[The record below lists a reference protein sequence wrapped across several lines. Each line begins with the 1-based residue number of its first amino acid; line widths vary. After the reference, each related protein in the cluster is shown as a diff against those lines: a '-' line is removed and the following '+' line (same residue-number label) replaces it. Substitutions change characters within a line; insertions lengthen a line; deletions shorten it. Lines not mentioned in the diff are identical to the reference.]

1 MYLVIS
7 EKPSVAQSI
16 AKVIGA
22 YKKEDGY
29 LSGRDCLVSWC
40 LGHLAEYAMPES
52 YDEKYRV
59 WNFDDLP
66 IVPDKWKLEVA
77 KDKRAQYSVLKKLLT
92 RNDIEYVVNACDAGR
107 EGELIFKRVYDLAG
121 CHIPVKR
128 LWISSME
135 DKAIQDGFSH
145 LRNGEEYKNLA
156 AASVCRAQADWL
168 VGMNATRAY
177 TKTYNQRLTVGRVQ
191 TPTLAM
197 LVERQEEIERFKK
210 EQYFVAHI
218 QTDDLDAVSGHIAN
232 REDAENIADLCDG
245 KRATVRTIKKEPKS
259 VKPPKLYDLTTLQRE
274 ANRLFGFTAKQTL
287 DCAQSLYEKKLI
299 TYPRTDSQYLTE
311 DMEQSA
317 AGIITMLKSKLP
329 FLYDNNFPFNVKPVL
344 NGKKVSDH
352 HAIITTAEF
361 EKVKEGSLPEEE
373 WKILMMVAARLI
385 CATAEKYQYISVKAE
400 LDCCGNTFTITGRT
414 VTSPG
419 WRVCEDAM
427 KNYFRADEDKEES
440 EDSVS
445 IPELSEGQILVG
457 VKGRVTEHWTQP
469 PKAYTEDSLL
479 AAMERAGNADMD
491 DEVERKGLGTPTTRA
506 SIIEKLISSGYAER
520 KKRQIVATEGG
531 AKMTALMPDYLK
543 SAQMTADW
551 ENRLLRME
559 RGEATAED
567 FMKDIYDFIDRI
579 LVSCKEIPEEMRKR
593 YAENTL
599 YQKDEIGKCPVCCGT
614 VVEGKSNFRCTN
626 RDCSFALW
634 KETRFLSS
642 MKKTIS
648 KKMAED
654 LLNKGKTRVKDFFSA
669 KTGKTFEA
677 DLLMH
682 VEMVR
687 CPLIWSF
694 QIENRKSK
702 GKAGAIL

>member
-29 LSGRDCLVSWC
+29 LAGHDCLVSWC
-40 LGHLAEYAMPES
+40 LGHLAEYAMPEA
-52 YDEKYRV
+52 YDEKYKI
-59 WNFDDLP
+59 WSFDDLP
-66 IVPDKWKLEVA
+66 IIPEKWKLDVA
-77 KDKRAQYSVLKKLLT
+77 KDKKTQFSVLKKLLK
-92 RNDIEYVVNACDAGR
+92 RNDLEYVVNACDAGR
-107 EGELIFKRVYDLAG
+107 EGELIFKRVYDLSG
-121 CHIPVKR
+121 SCIPVKR

-135 DKAIQDGFSH
+135 DKAILDGFAH
-145 LRNGEEYKNLA
+145 LKSGGDYKNLA
-156 AASVCRAQADWL
+156 DASVCRAQADWL

-177 TKTYNQRLTVGRVQ
+177 TKTYNHRLTVGRVQ

-197 LVERQEEIERFKK
+197 LVERGEEIQNFQK

-218 QTDDLDAVSGHIAN
+218 QTDDLDAVSGHIPD
-232 REDAENIADLCDG
+232 RSEAERIADLCDG
-245 KRATVRTIKKEPKS
+245 KTATVRAVKKEPKA

-287 DCAQSLYEKKLI
+287 DYAQSLYEKKLI

-311 DMEQSA
+311 DMEQSVSSLV
-317 AGIITMLKSKLP
+317 GTLRTKLP
-329 FLYDNNFPFNVKPVL
+329 FLYDNGFPFDLKRVL
-344 NGKKVSDH
+344 NSKKVSDH
-352 HAIITTAEF
+352 HAIIPTVEI
-361 EKVKEGSLPEEE
+361 EKAKEGSLPNEE
-373 WKILMMVAARLI
+373 WKILMMVATRLV
-385 CATAEKYQYISVKAE
+385 CATAEKYQYIAVKAE
-400 LDCCGNTFTITGRT
+400 IECCDSIFTVTGRT

-427 KNYFRADEDKEES
+427 KNYFRAEEEKEDGEGS
-440 EDSVS
+440 AS
-445 IPELSEGQILVG
+445 IPELTEGQLLPV

-491 DEVERKGLGTPTTRA
+491 DDVERKGLGTPATRA
-506 SIIEKLISSGYAER
+506 SIIEKLISNGYAVR
-520 KKRQIVATEGG
+520 RKRQIVATEGG

-543 SAQMTADW
+543 SVQMTADW

-559 RGEATAED
+559 RGETTAED
-567 FMKDIYDFIDRI
+567 FMKDIYALIDRI

-593 YAENTL
+593 YAENNQTG
-599 YQKDEIGKCPVCCGT
+599 KDEIGKCPMCGGA
-614 VVEGKSNFRCTN
+614 VLEGKGKYFCSNRE
-626 RDCSFALW
+626 CSFVLW
-634 KETRFLSS
+634 KESKFLSS

-648 KKMAED
+648 RKMAAD
-654 LLNKGKTRVKDFFSA
+654 LLAKGKTHVKDFFSG

-677 DLLMH
+677 DLLMC
-682 VEMVR
+682 VDDGKV
-687 CPLIWSF
+687 SF
-694 QIENRKSK
+694 SLEFPQK
-702 GKAGAIL
+702 KAKK

>member
-29 LSGRDCLVSWC
+29 LAGRDCLVSWC
-40 LGHLAEYAMPES
+40 LGHLAEYAMPEA
-52 YDEKYRV
+52 YDEKYRI
-59 WNFDDLP
+59 WSFEALP
-66 IVPDKWKLEVA
+66 IIPTEWKLEVA
-77 KDKRAQYSVLKKLLT
+77 RDKKAQFAVLKKLLT
-92 RNDIEYVVNACDAGR
+92 RRDLEYVVNACDAGR
-107 EGELIFKRVYDLAG
+107 EGELIFKRVYDLSG
-121 CHIPVKR
+121 SSIPVKR

-135 DKAIQDGFSH
+135 DKAILDGFAH
-145 LRNGEEYKNLA
+145 LKSSADYKNLA
-156 AASVCRAQADWL
+156 DASVCRAQADWL

-177 TKTYNQRLTVGRVQ
+177 TKTYSHRLTVGRVQ

-197 LVERQEEIERFKK
+197 LVERGEEIRNFQK

-218 QTDDLDAVSGHIAN
+218 QTDDLDAVFDRISDR
-232 REDAENIADLCDG
+232 REAERIADFCDG
-245 KRATVRTIKKEPKS
+245 KTATVRTVKKEPKA

-311 DMEQSA
+311 DMEKSA
-317 AGIITMLKSKLP
+317 SSLVGMLRTKLP
-329 FLYDNNFPFNVKPVL
+329 FLYENGFPFNIKQVL
-344 NGKKVSDH
+344 NSKKVSDH
-352 HAIITTAEF
+352 HAIIPTSEI

-373 WKILMMVAARLI
+373 RKILMMVATRFV
-385 CATAEKYQYISVKAE
+385 CATAETFQYIAVKAE
-400 LDCCGNTFTITGRT
+400 IECCGNSFTVTGRT

-427 KNYFRADEDKEES
+427 KNYFRAEEEKEDG
-440 EDSVS
+440 EDSAS
-445 IPELSEGQILVG
+445 IPDLTEGQQFPA
-457 VKGRVTEHWTQP
+457 VKGRVTGHWTQP

-491 DEVERKGLGTPTTRA
+491 DDVERKGLGTPATRA

-520 KKRQIVATEGG
+520 KKRQIAATEEG

-543 SAQMTADW
+543 SVQMTADW

-559 RGEATAED
+559 RGETTAEA
-567 FMKDIYDFIDRI
+567 FMEDVYALIDRI
-579 LVSCKEIPEEMRKR
+579 LTSCKEVPEKMREQ
-593 YAENTL
+593 YAESRRAG
-599 YQKDEIGKCPVCCGT
+599 KEEFGKCPMCGGA
-614 VVEGKSNFRCTN
+614 VLEGKSNFFCSN
-626 RDCSFALW
+626 RDCSFTLW
-634 KETRFLSS
+634 KESKFLST
-642 MKKTIS
+642 MKKTVS
-648 KKMAED
+648 RKMASD
-654 LLNKGKTRVKDFFSA
+654 LLAKGKTHVKDFFSE

-677 DLLMH
+677 ELLMN
-682 VEMVR
+682 VD
-687 CPLIWSF
+687 
-694 QIENRKSK
+694 N
-702 GKAGAIL
+702 GKVSYSLEFPQKKLKK